1 MPGAALEAGGADLV
15 LPLGAMAERI
25 GALLRELPRR

>member
-15 LPLGAMAERI
+15 LPLGAIADRA
-25 GALLRELPRR
+25 GALLREVPRR